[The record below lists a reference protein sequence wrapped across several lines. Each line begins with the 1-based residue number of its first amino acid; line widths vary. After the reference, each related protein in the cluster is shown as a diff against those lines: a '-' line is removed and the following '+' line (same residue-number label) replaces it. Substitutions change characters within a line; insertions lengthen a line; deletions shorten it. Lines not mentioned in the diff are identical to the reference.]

1 MNMPAVTVLT
11 LFPEILEAA
20 FGYSI
25 LQRAQRKG
33 LFKPRVVNIRDYARD
48 KHHTVDDK
56 PYGGG
61 SGMVMK
67 VEPIARAL
75 AAQRRAGHD
84 TGKIFML
91 TPTGRRFDQALAREL
106 SREKAFT
113 LICGRY
119 EGIDQ
124 RVEDHLCGGS
134 LSVGDYVLSGGEPAA
149 YVIVDAV
156 MRLVPGVLGAEDS
169 ALFDSFSDGLLDH
182 PHYTRP
188 PSYRSWRVPNELFSG
203 HHQRVA
209 AWRREQQWKLTA
221 RKRPDLIQPGARP
234 MVGKPQKKQAELRRP
249 HSRLAGGES

>member
-1 MNMPAVTVLT
+1 MPAVTVLT
-11 LFPEILEAA
+11 LFPEILDAA
-20 FGYSI
+20 FDCSI

-33 LFKPRVVNIRDYARD
+33 LFKPKIVNIRDYARD
-48 KHHTVDDK
+48 KHRTVDDK

-75 AAQRRAGHD
+75 AALKRAGQQ
-84 TGKIFML
+84 TGKIFIL

-106 SREKAFT
+106 AREQAFT

-124 RVEDHLCGGS
+124 RVEDHLCDGA
-134 LSVGDYVLSGGEPAA
+134 LSIGDYVLSGGEPAA
-149 YVIVDAV
+149 YAIVDAV
-156 MRLVPGVLGAEDS
+156 IRLVPGVLGADDS
-169 ALFDSFSDGLLDH
+169 AWFDSFSDGLLDH

-188 PSYRSWRVPNELFSG
+188 PSYRSWRVPKELLTG

-209 AWRREQQWKLTA
+209 AWRREQQWTLTA
-221 RKRPDLIQPGARP
+221 RKRPDLIQPETRRT
-234 MVGKPQKKQAELRRP
+234 VGKPHRKHAESRRS
-249 HSRLAGGES
+249 HSRPAGGNS

>member
-1 MNMPAVTVLT
+1 MPAITVLT

-20 FGYSI
+20 FGHSI

-33 LFKPRVVNIRDYARD
+33 LFKPRLVNIRDYARD
-48 KHHTVDDK
+48 KHRTVDDK

-75 AAQRRAGHD
+75 AALKRQGHP
-84 TGKIFML
+84 TGKVFML

-106 SREKAFT
+106 SGASAFT

-119 EGIDQ
+119 EGVDQ
-124 RVEDHLCGGS
+124 RVEDHLCDGA

-149 YVIVDAV
+149 YAIVDAV
-156 MRLVPGVLGAEDS
+156 IRLVPGVLGADDS
-169 ALFDSFSDGLLDH
+169 AWLDSFSDGLLDH

-188 PSYRSWRVPNELFSG
+188 PRYRTWRVPEELLTG
-203 HHQRVA
+203 HHQQVA
-209 AWRREQQWKLTA
+209 AWRREQQWKLTE
-221 RKRPDLIQPGARP
+221 RKRPDLIRPEARRRAD
-234 MVGKPQKKQAELRRP
+234 KPQKQKAELPRPHRRP
-249 HSRLAGGES
+249 AGGKS